1 MSLSKK
7 ISRVMK
13 LDFKNLGP
21 INEGSIRVNSLT
33 LLCGPNNSGKTYIT
47 NILYFLIRYRRND
60 TLSLLRNALNE
71 MVINETECLEL
82 DILDLYKRSNINLE
96 NSRFKRLLLRSLA
109 ITSDLHRDLLLDFDI
124 PFNDQWIQKSIDAK
138 RGRFHAKKEAGST
151 VITIKQIS
159 QEVAEELSQGVLF
172 KKHRLL
178 TGDARVTIRQ
188 LTMDILSS
196 AFGGGVFCL
205 SAERSGLITFKN
217 ELEFYKKE
225 VNKLLEKLELTEP
238 DDFFNQEFFA
248 RDYPESVEVGA
259 HLLEDIPNLIR
270 RNHKSKLIETYPQLL
285 ILLENI
291 TGGSYKL
298 DDIDNLIFELDDD
311 ISLKVTEASTSIKSL
326 ALLWVWVCFIAREGS
341 TLLIDEPELNLHPKN
356 QRLLARF
363 ISELV
368 KAKVNVFITT
378 HSDYI
383 IREFNSL
390 ILMQYPQDH
399 IKNIKQ
405 KYGYGDYEKLD
416 SDLISAYTT
425 EKIENSSKPTYYLK
439 QLEVTPLNGIAIQSF
454 DDQIIE
460 MNLIQN
466 SIMYG
471 ED

>member
-1 MSLSKK
+1 
-7 ISRVMK
+7 MK
-13 LDFKNLGP
+13 LNFENLGP
-21 INEGSIRVNSLT
+21 IKQGTLQVNALT

-60 TLSLLRNALNE
+60 TLTLLRNALNE
-71 MVINETECLEL
+71 MVINQKEYQEL
-82 DILDLYKRSNINLE
+82 DILDLYHRSNINLE
-96 NSRFKRLLLRSLA
+96 NSRFKRLLLKSLA
-109 ITSDLHRDLLLDFDI
+109 ITSDLHPNLKLDFDI
-124 PFNDQWIQKSIDAK
+124 PFNQKWIEDSLDSK
-138 RGRFHAKKEAGST
+138 RGRFHIKKEANST
-151 VITIKQIS
+151 KIKIKQIS
-159 QEVAEELSQGVLF
+159 QATAEELAEGSVTKIQ
-172 KKHRLL
+172 RLL
-178 TGDARVTIRQ
+178 NGDARVTIRI
-188 LTMDILSS
+188 LTMDILST
-196 AFGGGVFCL
+196 AFGNHVFCL

-225 VNKLLEKLELTEP
+225 VNKLLEKLELSEP
-238 DDFFNQEFFA
+238 DEFFDQEFFA

-259 HLLEDIPNLIR
+259 HLLQDIPNIIR
-270 RNHKSKLIETYPQLL
+270 RNSKSKLLEENPHLL
-285 ILLENI
+285 TLLEKI

-298 DDIDNLIFELDDD
+298 DDIDNLMFELNND

-326 ALLWVWVCFIAREGS
+326 AILWVWVCFIAKEGS

-390 ILMQYPQDH
+390 ILMQYPQNH
-399 IKNIKQ
+399 IPKIKE
-405 KYGYGDYEKLD
+405 KFGYAEYEKL
-416 SDLISAYTT
+416 
-425 EKIENSSKPTYYLK
+425 NSSLINAYITDPIEQNNRPLFNLK
-439 QLEVTPLNGIAIQSF
+439 KLDVTPLNGIAIQSF
-454 DDQIIE
+454 DDQILE
-460 MNLIQN
+460 MNLLQN

>member
-1 MSLSKK
+1 MNLN
-7 ISRVMK
+7 
-13 LDFKNLGP
+13 FKNLGP
-21 INEGSIRVNSLT
+21 IDEGSIQVNALT

-60 TLSLLRNALNE
+60 TLSLLRNALHE
-71 MVINETECLEL
+71 MIINKQECIKL
-82 DILDLYKRSNINLE
+82 DIFDLYNRSNINLD

-109 ITSDLHRDLLLDFDI
+109 VTSDLHEKLYLDFSI
-124 PFNDQWIQKSIDAK
+124 PFDPQWIEKPIDSK
-138 RGRFHAKKEAGST
+138 RGRIHAKKEANST
-151 VITIKQIS
+151 VITIKIIS
-159 QEVAEELSQGVLF
+159 EEIAEELSKASLINKNGLF
-172 KKHRLL
+172 
-178 TGDARVTIRQ
+178 DIDVRVSIRQ
-188 LTMDILSS
+188 LTVDILST

-225 VNKLLEKLELTEP
+225 VNKLLEKLEITEP
-238 DDFFNQEFFA
+238 DEFFDQEFFA
-248 RDYPESVEVGA
+248 RDYPESVETGA
-259 HLLEDIPNLIR
+259 HLLENIPNLIR
-270 RNHKSKLIETYPQLL
+270 RNNKSKIVKAYPNLL
-285 ILLENI
+285 FLLEQI

-298 DDIDNLIFELDDD
+298 DEIDNLIFELNEN

-326 ALLWVWVCFIAREGS
+326 AILWVWVCFIAKEGS

-368 KAKVNVFITT
+368 KANIKVFITT

-390 ILMQYPQDH
+390 ILMNYTQEH
-399 IKNIKQ
+399 IKNIKL
-405 KYGYGDYEKLD
+405 KFGYADYEKLD
-416 SDLISAYTT
+416 SSLISAYITEPIKNNMTT
-425 EKIENSSKPTYYLK
+425 SFLLK
-439 QLEVTPLNGIAIQSF
+439 KLEVTPLNGIAIQSF

>member
-1 MSLSKK
+1 
-7 ISRVMK
+7 MK
-13 LDFKNLGP
+13 LNFENLGP
-21 INEGSIRVNSLT
+21 IQQGALEVNALT

-71 MVINETECLEL
+71 MVINESEFLEL
-82 DILDLYKRSNINLE
+82 DIHDLYSRSSINLR
-96 NSRFKRLLLRSLA
+96 NARFKRLLLKSLA
-109 ITSDLHRDLLLDFDI
+109 ITSDLHSNLKLDFDI
-124 PFNDQWIQKSIDAK
+124 PFSQKWIEESLDSK
-138 RGRFHAKKEAGST
+138 RGRFHAKKDANST
-151 VITIKQIS
+151 IIKIKLIS
-159 QEVAEELSQGVLF
+159 QETAEELASGSLV

-178 TGDARVTIRQ
+178 NADARVTIRKI
-188 LTMDILSS
+188 TMDVLSS
-196 AFGGGVFCL
+196 AFGSGVFCL

-225 VNKLLEKLELTEP
+225 VNKLLEKLELSEP
-238 DDFFNQEFFA
+238 DEFFDQEFFA
-248 RDYPESVEVGA
+248 RDYPESVEIGA
-259 HLLEDIPNLIR
+259 HLLEDIPNIIR
-270 RNHKSKLIETYPQLL
+270 KNSKSRLLEENPQLL
-285 ILLENI
+285 ILLERI
-291 TGGSYKL
+291 TGGIYKL
-298 DDIDNLIFELDDD
+298 DEIDNLMFELKND

-326 ALLWVWVCFIAREGS
+326 AILWVWVCFIAKEGS

-390 ILMQYPQDH
+390 ILMQYPQNH
-399 IKNIKQ
+399 IPEIKE
-405 KYGYGDYEKLD
+405 KYGYAEYEKLN
-416 SDLISAYTT
+416 SELINAYIT
-425 EKIENSSKPTYYLK
+425 EPINLNNHPVFHLK
-439 QLEVTPLNGIAIQSF
+439 KLEVTPLNGIAIQSF
-454 DDQIIE
+454 DDQILE

>member
-1 MSLSKK
+1 
-7 ISRVMK
+7 MK

-21 INEGSIRVNSLT
+21 INEGAIQVNALT

-71 MVINETECLEL
+71 MVINEQEFLQL
-82 DILDLYKRSNINLE
+82 DIVDLYNRSNINLE

-109 ITSDLHRDLLLDFDI
+109 ITSDLHKNLSLDFDL
-124 PFNDQWIQKSIDAK
+124 PFNSQWIEKSIDSK
-138 RGRFHAKKEAGST
+138 RGRFHAKKEANST
-151 VITIKQIS
+151 VITIKKIS
-159 QEVAEELSQGVLF
+159 QEVAEELSQGSF
-172 KKHRLL
+172 IRKHKLL
-178 TGDARVTIRQ
+178 TGDIRVTIRQ
-188 LTMDILSS
+188 LTVDILAT
-196 AFGGGVFCL
+196 AFGGGIFCI

-248 RDYPESVEVGA
+248 RDYPESVEIGA

-270 RNHKSKLIETYPQLL
+270 KNNKSKIIESHPQLL
-285 ILLENI
+285 ILLEKI

-298 DDIDNLIFELDDD
+298 DDIDNLIFELNGD

-326 ALLWVWVCFIAREGS
+326 AILWVWVCFIAKEGS

-368 KAKVNVFITT
+368 KANVKVFITT

-390 ILMQYPQDH
+390 ILMNYPQNH
-399 IKNIKQ
+399 INNIKR
-405 KYGYGDYEKLD
+405 KYGYADYEKLD
-416 SDLISAYTT
+416 SKLINAYTT
-425 EKIENSSKPTYYLK
+425 DPIADNNPPIFCLK
-439 QLEVTPLNGIAIQSF
+439 KLEVTPLNGIAIQSF